1 MLACPAPQLY
11 MYEET
16 VVGNLE
22 VKEVGLR
29 KKLLISSHA
38 HSLLVYIMAG
48 LLYNAEAPA

>member
-22 VKEVGLR
+22 VKGGGAQKETINKQPRPLTTC
-29 KKLLISSHA
+29 
-38 HSLLVYIMAG
+38 
-48 LLYNAEAPA
+48 LYYGRLAIQC